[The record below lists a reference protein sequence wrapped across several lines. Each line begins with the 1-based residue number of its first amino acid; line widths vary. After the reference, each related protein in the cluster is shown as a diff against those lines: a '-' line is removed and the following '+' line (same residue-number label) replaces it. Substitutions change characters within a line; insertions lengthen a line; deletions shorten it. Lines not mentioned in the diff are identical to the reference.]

1 MISLS
6 CAVGNELEKGHMPL
20 KREVSIHF
28 VLVASRSQRRQY
40 SGAIVVSGL
49 SPLAV
54 GALIRSL

>member
-1 MISLS
+1 
-6 CAVGNELEKGHMPL
+6 MPL
-20 KREVSIHF
+20 KREVSIYF